1 MSDPQ
6 TVPTQEKRAYRSWVG
21 VVLSLFVTGAAQFLT
36 GQRRIGLAWFLGGFL
51 LQVFGAFWLASRW
64 FPGIVPGFAIGAAA
78 FVLWIVMLV
87 KSCRP
92 VQRLAPRAWLIF
104 IILAVMLPLAERR
117 LVRAF
122 IQTFVVPT
130 GGMAPTIQGRMTRE
144 NGEESGGDRLW
155 VEKYAY
161 WLAEPRR
168 GDIVVFTTTGISA
181 SLPADHY
188 VKRVVGIPGDVLT
201 IRERRLLNHG
211 KPVAEP
217 AVVAELVI
225 TNPPGVNPALLPSPD
240 TPRAADSA
248 SDLRLPPGHYFVMG
262 DNTGNSFDSRIW
274 GTVPKSN
281 ILGRVS

>member
-1 MSDPQ
+1 M
-6 TVPTQEKRAYRSWVG
+6 G
-21 VVLSLFVTGAAQFLT
+21 VALSLFITGAAQFLT
-36 GQRRIGLAWFLGGFL
+36 GQRRIGLAWFLGIFL

-64 FPGIVPGFAIGAAA
+64 FPGIVPGFMIGAAA

-104 IILAVMLPLAERR
+104 IILALMLPLAERR

-130 GGMAPTIQGRMTRE
+130 GGMAPTIQGRVTRE
-144 NGEESGGDRLW
+144 DGKESGGDRLW

-161 WLAEPRR
+161 WLAEARR
-168 GDIVVFTTTGISA
+168 GDIVVFTSTGISA
-181 SLPADHY
+181 SLPADQYY

-225 TNPPGVNPALLPSPD
+225 TNPPGVNPVLLRTPD
-240 TPRAADSA
+240 APRAADSA
-248 SDLRLPPGHYFVMG
+248 SGTMVPPGHYFVMG
-262 DNTGNSFDSRIW
+262 DNTANSFDSLIW

-281 ILGRVS
+281 LLGRVSKLYWPLDRAGRIH